1 MPKSPDLIDRLCKGQ
16 QDAASEVYGLYA
28 APYPGAD
35 SQPHIEFLAL
45 RLDPDDVLQSVFR
58 AFFQAVR
65 RGVYRVPDSDSLWN
79 LLAAIAL
86 NKLRTAHSFHHA
98 ARRDVRLTESLPDTG
113 VVDTLLSSDLIEVA
127 VRDILELLPPMERVI
142 AQMRLQGYE
151 IAEIAVRLELS
162 KCSVERLLQRCRQ
175 SLRVLLDLEEERDD

>member
-1 MPKSPDLIDRLCKGQ
+1 MTKSPDLLDRLCKGQ
-16 QDAASEVYGLYA
+16 QEAASEVYTLYA
-28 APYPGAD
+28 RRIRALIR
-35 SQPHIEFLAL
+35 SRTSTFLAP

-65 RGVYRVPDSDSLWN
+65 RGLYRVPDSDSLWN

-86 NKLRTAHSFHHA
+86 NKVRTAHSFHHA

-113 VVDTLLSSDLIEVA
+113 IVDTLLSSDLIEVA
-127 VRDILELLPPMERVI
+127 VRDILELLPSMERLI

-151 IAEIAVRLELS
+151 IAEIAARLELS
-162 KCSVERLLQRCRQ
+162 KRSVERLLQRCRQ
-175 SLRVLLDLEEERDD
+175 SLRVLLDLEEERDG